1 MVAGGGAASV
11 VCMNPLLHFLS
22 YPPPMQPPAPP
33 RPPPRRRS
41 TDTSPGLDYYWSS
54 LAGAGP
60 SSSSSSLA
68 LSPSPSLVL
77 ALADRPSPA
86 SLSSYGTDSGSSGSH
101 YAPTEYTTP
110 NVRSD
115 ENGGD
120 AQGDENGSHAQG
132 HENGSHAQEDEE
144 AGLHRRDVRSSAAS
158 GATYVPTLQQ
168 ENAHASPMEPDT
180 EEFKTPIAVPWQ
192 ERPDLVPP
200 QFVFPVSSSSPGGQF
215 KSPGS
220 AQRAQTIPVAASIYT
235 PTNPS
240 ASSPRAHTPQSTVSA
255 HPVLERG
262 PGGTPRSAPAH
273 TSAFGTGADGKEDGW
288 EETLKGRNRRTLPA
302 KVPSSASN
310 LAGLLDGSIDEPGA
324 EQHTYVF
331 HLDETIY

>member
-1 MVAGGGAASV
+1 M
-11 VCMNPLLHFLS
+11 LHEFIPRVIALS
-22 YPPPMQPPAPP
+22 PNSLPPMQPPAPP
-33 RPPPRRRS
+33 RPPLRRRS

-68 LSPSPSLVL
+68 PSPS
-77 ALADRPSPA
+77 PSPA

-110 NVRSD
+110 NVHSD
-115 ENGGD
+115 
-120 AQGDENGSHAQG
+120 
-132 HENGSHAQEDEE
+132 ENGSHAQEDEE
-144 AGLHRRDVRSSAAS
+144 ASPHRRDVRSSAAS
-158 GATYVPTLQQ
+158 GAAYVPTPQQ
-168 ENAHASPMEPDT
+168 ENAHASPMEQDT

-262 PGGTPRSAPAH
+262 FGGTPRSAPAH